1 MIEVL
6 DIKTIVIAGS
16 GIMGASFAQIF
27 ARNGYE
33 VVLYDISLE
42 ALRRAKELI
51 RINLDAQVEANSF
64 SKEEA
69 EAIFGR
75 IQMTESKVC
84 FGKADFVLEAIAEK
98 IEIKHSFWKEIS
110 SLVRSDVILTS
121 NTSGLSISEIAKAV
135 IHPERFAGMHWV
147 NPPHL
152 IPLVEVI
159 AGEQSSAEV
168 VDKICELAKHI
179 GQKPVK
185 VQKDPTGFILNRLQ
199 YAVIREACYCVEKG
213 YASVEDV
220 DRVMKYGLGMRY
232 ACIGPFE
239 TMDFGNIETF
249 HHVANYIYN
258 DLCADKKAPKL
269 LEQVY
274 QDGKLG
280 VKSGAGF
287 YDYFGDKAEKALKE
301 RDAKFI
307 RVSQALFGKQNEGD

>member
-27 ARNGYE
+27 ARNKYE
-33 VVLYDISLE
+33 VVLYDISSE

-51 RINLDAQVEANSF
+51 RINLDAQIEEKSF
-64 SKEEA
+64 TRKEA
-69 EAIFGR
+69 EEIMGR
-75 IQMTESKVC
+75 IRMTESKSC
-84 FGKADFVLEAIAEK
+84 FIEADFVLEAIAEK

-159 AGEQSSAEV
+159 AGEQSSEEV
-168 VDKICELAKHI
+168 VDKTCELAEHI

-258 DLCADKKAPKL
+258 DLCADKKAPRL

-274 QDGKLG
+274 QEKKLG

-287 YDYFGDKAEKALKE
+287 YDYSGDKAEKALKE